1 VYMTANAQKDARQV
15 ETWEA
20 IPDTSMPPT

>member
-1 VYMTANAQKDARQV
+1 MTAKAQKDVRQV
-15 ETWEA
+15 ETWDA